1 MPIRDLRSAPT
12 GTEFRPDVAIVGG
25 GPVGLTIARELAN
38 SRCRVLIIESGG
50 ADFEAA
56 QQSLNAV
63 ENVGEP
69 IARNGVE
76 SPGRGYNGSL
86 SWLNDIAPFELRNRG
101 LGGSTHTWIGKCASF
116 DEIDFE
122 RRSWLPVSGWPM
134 TRESLTPALDRA
146 ARLLNLGPNFYD
158 ERLFG
163 RLHSPPDELGFD
175 RDLLR
180 PFFWQFSH
188 ERDQRGEPMRFG
200 RVAAELVAPNI
211 DILTDATVTAIHLD
225 ESGRRVASLDLR
237 SVDGVRACVRPE
249 IVVLCAGGIE
259 NARLLLASTSV
270 MTGGIGNGRD
280 VVGRY
285 LADHPRSTLL
295 QFDRRDIDIV
305 ARHFN
310 FYGLSDEGVTR
321 FYLHGLCLSPDVQR
335 REELVNCAAYPVQIH
350 SPADPWAALKRLMRG
365 DCTRLASDLAVA
377 VGSPAF
383 LAKGTFRRV
392 VQKRGM
398 MHRSDT
404 LRFDVMA
411 EQKLDAE
418 SRVTLSDQRDRNGVP
433 LPRVAWRI
441 GPTEVQS
448 VKRLARALSAEFVRN
463 GFPRPNLADWIAA
476 DDDSKA
482 AFTDMAHPSCTT
494 RMGSDPATSVVDA
507 NAMVH
512 GVDGLFVAGSSIFP
526 TPGHANPTLM
536 TLGLAIRLA
545 DHLKTLLEKRSVAT
559 LTPRLVAQEAVAAP
573 APVDGL

>member
-38 SRCRVLIIESGG
+38 SRCRVLVIESGS

-56 QQSLNAV
+56 QQTLNAV

-69 IARNGVE
+69 IVREGVE

-86 SWLNDIAPFELRNRG
+86 AWLNDIAPFELRNRG

-134 TRESLTPALDRA
+134 TRESLAPALDRA
-146 ARLLNLGPNFYD
+146 AQLLNLGPNLYD

-188 ERDQRGEPMRFG
+188 ERDQHGEPMRFAH
-200 RVAAELVAPNI
+200 VAAELVAPNI
-211 DILTDATVTAIHLD
+211 DILTHATVTQIQLD
-225 ESGRRVASLDLR
+225 TSGRRVASLDLR
-237 SVDGVRACVRPE
+237 SVDGGCATVWPE
-249 IVVLCAGGIE
+249 TVVLCAGGIE
-259 NARLLLASTSV
+259 NARLLLASRSLAA
-270 MTGGIGNGRD
+270 GGVGNARD

-285 LADHPRSTLL
+285 LSDHPRSTLL
-295 QFDRRDIDIV
+295 RFDRPDIDAV

-310 FYGLSDEGVTR
+310 FYGLVDHGRTQ
-321 FYLHGLCLSPDVQR
+321 FYLHGLRLSPTVQR
-335 REELVNCAAYPVQIH
+335 QEGLVNCAAYPVQIH
-350 SPADPWAALKRLMRG
+350 SPGDPWAALKRLIRG
-365 DCTRLASDLAVA
+365 DRTRMTRDLTVVA
-377 VGSPAF
+377 RSPGF
-383 LAKGTFRRV
+383 LAKGAFRRM

-398 MHRSDT
+398 MHRSDE
-404 LRFDVMA
+404 LRFDVMV

-418 SRVTLSDQRDRNGVP
+418 SRVTLSDQLDRYGVP
-433 LPRVAWRI
+433 MPRVAWKI
-441 GPTEVQS
+441 GSTEVQS
-448 VKRLARALSAEFVRN
+448 VKRLARALVCEFGRN
-463 GFPRPNLADWIAA
+463 ALPQPHLVDWIAWDE
-476 DDDSKA
+476 DDRA

-494 RMGSDPATSVVDA
+494 RMGSDPATSVVDP

-512 GVDGLFVAGSSIFP
+512 GVDGLFVAGSSVFS

-536 TLGLAIRLA
+536 ILGLAMRLA
-545 DHLKTLLEKRSVAT
+545 DHLKMRLERRPVV
-559 LTPRLVAQEAVAAP
+559 TPRAVAEEA
-573 APVDGL
+573 AVASGA

>member
-38 SRCRVLIIESGG
+38 SRCRVLVIESGS

-56 QQSLNAV
+56 QQTLNAV

-69 IARNGVE
+69 IAREGVE

-86 SWLNDIAPFELRNRG
+86 AWLNDIAPFELRNRG

-134 TRESLTPALDRA
+134 TRESLAPALDRA
-146 ARLLNLGPNFYD
+146 AQLLNLGPNLYD
-158 ERLFG
+158 ERLFR

-188 ERDQRGEPMRFG
+188 ERDQHGEPMRFAH
-200 RVAAELVAPNI
+200 VAAELVAPNI
-211 DILTDATVTAIHLD
+211 DILTHATVTQIQLD
-225 ESGRRVASLDLR
+225 ASGRRVASLDLR
-237 SVDGVRACVRPE
+237 SVDGGCATVWPE
-249 IVVLCAGGIE
+249 TVVLCAGGIE
-259 NARLLLASTSV
+259 NARLLLASRSLAA
-270 MTGGIGNGRD
+270 GGVGNARD

-285 LADHPRSTLL
+285 LSDHPRSTLL
-295 QFDRRDIDIV
+295 RFDRPDIDAV

-310 FYGLSDEGVTR
+310 FYGLVDHGRTQ
-321 FYLHGLCLSPDVQR
+321 FYLHGLRLSPTVQR
-335 REELVNCAAYPVQIH
+335 QEGLVNCAAYPVQIH
-350 SPADPWAALKRLMRG
+350 SPGDPWAALKRLMRG
-365 DCTRLASDLAVA
+365 DRTRMARDLTVVA
-377 VGSPAF
+377 RSPGF
-383 LAKGTFRRV
+383 LAKGAFRRM

-398 MHRSDT
+398 MHRSDE
-404 LRFDVMA
+404 LRFDVMV

-418 SRVTLSDQRDRNGVP
+418 SRVTLSDQVDRYGVP
-433 LPRVAWRI
+433 MPRVAWKI
-441 GPTEVQS
+441 GSTEVQS
-448 VKRLARALSAEFVRN
+448 VKRLARALVCEFGRN
-463 GFPRPNLADWIAA
+463 ALPQPHLVDWIAWDE
-476 DDDSKA
+476 DDRA

-494 RMGSDPATSVVDA
+494 RMGSDPATSVVDPD
-507 NAMVH
+507 AMVH
-512 GVDGLFVAGSSIFP
+512 GVDGLFVAGSSVFS

-536 TLGLAIRLA
+536 ILGLAMRLA
-545 DHLKTLLEKRSVAT
+545 DHLKMRLERRSVPVV
-559 LTPRLVAQEAVAAP
+559 TPRAVAEEA
-573 APVDGL
+573 AVASGA

>member
-1 MPIRDLRSAPT
+1 MPIRDLRSITPD
-12 GTEFRPDVAIVGG
+12 TEFRPDVAIVGG

-50 ADFEAA
+50 TDFAAA
-56 QQSLNAV
+56 QQTLNSV
-63 ENVGEP
+63 VNVGEP
-69 IARNGVE
+69 FARDGVE

-86 SWLNDIAPFELRNRG
+86 AWLNDIPPFELRNRV

-134 TRESLTPALDRA
+134 TRESLAPALDRA
-146 ARLLNLGPNFYD
+146 ARLLNLGPNLYD

-163 RLHSPPDELGFD
+163 RLHSPPDERGFD

-188 ERDQRGEPMRFG
+188 ERDRRGEPMRFAN
-200 RVAAELVAPNI
+200 VAAELVTPNI
-211 DILTDATVTAIHLD
+211 DILTHATVTAIHLD

-237 SVDGVRACVRPE
+237 SLDGAGASVRPE
-249 IVVLCAGGIE
+249 AVVLCTGGIE

-270 MTGGIGNGRD
+270 MPGGVGNGRG

-295 QFDRRDIDIV
+295 RFDRRDIDAV

-310 FYGLSDEGVTR
+310 FYGLSEEGATR
-321 FYLHGLCLSPDVQR
+321 FYLHGLRLSPTVQR
-335 REELVNCAAYPVQIH
+335 REALVNCAAYPVQVH
-350 SPADPWAALKRLMRG
+350 SASDPWAALKRLMRG
-365 DCTRLASDLAVA
+365 DRTRLASDLAVVA
-377 VGSPAF
+377 RSPAF
-383 LAKGTFRRV
+383 LAKGTFRRM

-398 MHRSDT
+398 MHRSDE
-404 LRFDVMA
+404 LRFDVMV

-418 SRVTLSDQRDRNGVP
+418 SRITLADQRDTLGVP
-433 LPRVAWRI
+433 LPRVAWKI

-448 VKRLARALSAEFVRN
+448 VKRLARALASEFGRN
-463 GFPRPNLADWIAA
+463 GLPQPRLADWIAW
-476 DDDSKA
+476 DDDGKA

-494 RMGSDPATSVVDA
+494 RMGSDPATSVVDP

-512 GVDGLFVAGSSIFP
+512 GVEGLFVAGSSIFP

-536 TLGLAIRLA
+536 TLGLAMRLA
-545 DHLKTLLEKRSVAT
+545 DHLKMRLEKRSAAT
-559 LTPRLVAQEAVAAP
+559 LTPRAVTEEAAAAP
-573 APVDGL
+573 GL

>member
-38 SRCRVLIIESGG
+38 SRCRVLVIESGS

-56 QQSLNAV
+56 QQTLNAV

-69 IARNGVE
+69 IARDGVE

-134 TRESLTPALDRA
+134 TRESLAPALDRA
-146 ARLLNLGPNFYD
+146 ARLLNLGPNLYD

-188 ERDQRGEPMRFG
+188 ERDQHGEPMRFAH
-200 RVAAELVAPNI
+200 VAAELVAPNI
-211 DILTDATVTAIHLD
+211 DILTHATVTQIQLD
-225 ESGRRVASLDLR
+225 TSGRRVASLDLR
-237 SVDGVRACVRPE
+237 SVDGGCATVWPE
-249 IVVLCAGGIE
+249 TVVLCAGGIE
-259 NARLLLASTSV
+259 NARLLLASRSL
-270 MTGGIGNGRD
+270 MAGGVGNARG

-295 QFDRRDIDIV
+295 RFDWQGIDAV

-310 FYGLSDEGVTR
+310 FYGLVDHGRTQ
-321 FYLHGLCLSPDVQR
+321 FYLHGLRLGPTVQR

-350 SPADPWAALKRLMRG
+350 SPGDPWAALKRLMRG
-365 DCTRLASDLAVA
+365 DHTRLAGDLAVVA
-377 VGSPAF
+377 RSPGF
-383 LAKGTFRRV
+383 LAKGAFRRMI
-392 VQKRGM
+392 QKRGM
-398 MHRSDT
+398 MHRSDE
-404 LRFDVMA
+404 LRFDVMV

-418 SRVTLSDQRDRNGVP
+418 SRVTLSDRLDRYGVP
-433 LPRVAWRI
+433 MPRVAWKI
-441 GPTEVQS
+441 GSTEVRS
-448 VKRLARALSAEFVRN
+448 VKRLARALVSEFGRN
-463 GFPRPNLADWIAA
+463 ALPQPHLVDWIAWDE
-476 DDDSKA
+476 DDRA

-494 RMGSDPATSVVDA
+494 RMGSDPATSVVDPD
-507 NAMVH
+507 AMVH
-512 GVDGLFVAGSSIFP
+512 GVDGLFVAGSSVFS

-536 TLGLAIRLA
+536 MLGLAMRLA
-545 DHLKTLLEKRSVAT
+545 DHLKTRLERRSVPAA
-559 LTPRLVAQEAVAAP
+559 TPRVVTEEAAA
-573 APVDGL
+573 ASGA

>member
-38 SRCRVLIIESGG
+38 SRCRVLVIESGS

-56 QQSLNAV
+56 QQTLNAV

-69 IARNGVE
+69 IAREGVE

-86 SWLNDIAPFELRNRG
+86 AWLNDIAPFELRNRG

-134 TRESLTPALDRA
+134 TRESLAPALDRA
-146 ARLLNLGPNFYD
+146 ARLLNLGPNLYD
-158 ERLFG
+158 ERLIG

-188 ERDQRGEPMRFG
+188 ERDQRGEPMRFAH
-200 RVAAELVAPNI
+200 VAAELVAPNI
-211 DILTDATVTAIHLD
+211 DILTHATVTQIQLD
-225 ESGRRVASLDLR
+225 TSGRRVASLDLR
-237 SVDGVRACVRPE
+237 SVDGGCATVRPE
-249 IVVLCAGGIE
+249 TVVLCAGGIE
-259 NARLLLASTSV
+259 NARLLLASRSLAA
-270 MTGGIGNGRD
+270 GGVGNARD

-295 QFDRRDIDIV
+295 RFDRPDIDAV

-310 FYGLSDEGVTR
+310 FYGLVDHGRTQ
-321 FYLHGLCLSPDVQR
+321 FYLHGLRLSPAVQR
-335 REELVNCAAYPVQIH
+335 QEGLVNCAAYPVQIH
-350 SPADPWAALKRLMRG
+350 SPGDPWAALKRLMRG
-365 DCTRLASDLAVA
+365 DRARLARDLTVVA
-377 VGSPAF
+377 RSPGF
-383 LAKGTFRRV
+383 LAKGAFRRM

-398 MHRSDT
+398 MHRSDE
-404 LRFDVMA
+404 LRFDVMV

-418 SRVTLSDQRDRNGVP
+418 SRVTLSDQVDRNGVP
-433 LPRVAWRI
+433 LPRVAWKI
-441 GPTEVQS
+441 GSTELQS
-448 VKRLARALSAEFVRN
+448 VKRLARALVCEFERN
-463 GFPRPNLADWIAA
+463 ALPQPHLVDWIAWDE
-476 DDDSKA
+476 DDRA

-494 RMGSDPATSVVDA
+494 RMGSDPATSVVDP

-512 GVDGLFVAGSSIFP
+512 GIDGLFVAGSSVFS

-536 TLGLAIRLA
+536 MLGLAMRLA
-545 DHLKTLLEKRSVAT
+545 DHLKMRLERRSVPVV
-559 LTPRLVAQEAVAAP
+559 TPRVVTEEAAA
-573 APVDGL
+573 ASGA

>member
-38 SRCRVLIIESGG
+38 SRCRVLVIESGS

-56 QQSLNAV
+56 QQTLNAV

-69 IARNGVE
+69 IAREGVE

-134 TRESLTPALDRA
+134 TRESLAPALDRA
-146 ARLLNLGPNFYD
+146 ARLLNLGPNLYD

-163 RLHSPPDELGFD
+163 RLRSPPDELGFD

-188 ERDQRGEPMRFG
+188 ERDQRGEPMRFAH
-200 RVAAELVAPNI
+200 VAAELVAPNI
-211 DILTDATVTAIHLD
+211 DILTHATVTQIRLD
-225 ESGRRVASLDLR
+225 TSGRRVASLDLR
-237 SVDGVRACVRPE
+237 SVDGGCATVWPE
-249 IVVLCAGGIE
+249 TVVMCAGGIE
-259 NARLLLASTSV
+259 NARLLLASRSLAA
-270 MTGGIGNGRD
+270 GGVGNARD

-295 QFDRRDIDIV
+295 RFDRPDIDAV

-310 FYGLSDEGVTR
+310 FYGLVDNGRSQ
-321 FYLHGLCLSPDVQR
+321 FYLHGLRLSPTVQR
-335 REELVNCAAYPVQIH
+335 QEGLVNCAAYPVQIH
-350 SPADPWAALKRLMRG
+350 SPGDPWAALKRLMRG
-365 DCTRLASDLAVA
+365 DRTRMPRDLTVVA
-377 VGSPAF
+377 RSPGF
-383 LAKGTFRRV
+383 LAKGAFRRM

-398 MHRSDT
+398 MHRSDE
-404 LRFDVMA
+404 LRFDVMV

-418 SRVTLSDQRDRNGVP
+418 SRVTLSDQVDRYGVP
-433 LPRVAWRI
+433 MPRVAWKI
-441 GPTEVQS
+441 GSMEVQS
-448 VKRLARALSAEFVRN
+448 VKRMARALVCEFGRN
-463 GFPRPNLADWIAA
+463 ALPQPHLVDWIAWDE
-476 DDDSKA
+476 DDKA

-494 RMGSDPATSVVDA
+494 RMGSDPATSVVDPD
-507 NAMVH
+507 AMVH
-512 GVDGLFVAGSSIFP
+512 GVDGLFVAGSSVFS

-536 TLGLAIRLA
+536 MLGLAMRLA
-545 DHLKTLLEKRSVAT
+545 DHLKMRLERRSVPAV
-559 LTPRLVAQEAVAAP
+559 TPRVVAEKAA
-573 APVDGL
+573 AASGA

>member
-38 SRCRVLIIESGG
+38 SRCRVLVIESGS

-56 QQSLNAV
+56 QQTLNAV

-69 IARNGVE
+69 IAREGVE

-86 SWLNDIAPFELRNRG
+86 AWLNDIAPFELRNRG

-134 TRESLTPALDRA
+134 TRESLAPALDRA
-146 ARLLNLGPNFYD
+146 AQLLNLGPNLYD

-188 ERDQRGEPMRFG
+188 ERDQHGEPMRFAH
-200 RVAAELVAPNI
+200 VAAELVAPNI
-211 DILTDATVTAIHLD
+211 DILTHATVTQIQLD
-225 ESGRRVASLDLR
+225 TSGRRVASLDLR
-237 SVDGVRACVRPE
+237 SVDGGCATVWPE
-249 IVVLCAGGIE
+249 TVVLCAGGIE
-259 NARLLLASTSV
+259 NARLLLASRSLAA
-270 MTGGIGNGRD
+270 GGVGNARD

-285 LADHPRSTLL
+285 LSDHPRSTLL
-295 QFDRRDIDIV
+295 RFDRPDIDAV

-310 FYGLSDEGVTR
+310 FYGLVDHGRTQ
-321 FYLHGLCLSPDVQR
+321 FYLHGLRLSPTVQR
-335 REELVNCAAYPVQIH
+335 QEGLVNCAAYPVQIH
-350 SPADPWAALKRLMRG
+350 SPGDPWAALKRLMRG
-365 DCTRLASDLAVA
+365 DRTRMARDLTVVA
-377 VGSPAF
+377 RSPGF
-383 LAKGTFRRV
+383 LAKGAFRRM

-398 MHRSDT
+398 MHRSDE
-404 LRFDVMA
+404 LRFDVML

-418 SRVTLSDQRDRNGVP
+418 SRVTLSDQVDRYGVP
-433 LPRVAWRI
+433 MPRVAWKI
-441 GPTEVQS
+441 GSTEVQS
-448 VKRLARALSAEFVRN
+448 VKRLARALVCEFGRN
-463 GFPRPNLADWIAA
+463 ALPQPHLVDWIAWDE
-476 DDDSKA
+476 DDRA

-494 RMGSDPATSVVDA
+494 RMGSDPATSVVDP

-512 GVDGLFVAGSSIFP
+512 GVDGLFVAGSSVFS

-536 TLGLAIRLA
+536 ILGLAMRLA
-545 DHLKTLLEKRSVAT
+545 DHLKMRLERRSAPVV
-559 LTPRLVAQEAVAAP
+559 TPRAVAEEA
-573 APVDGL
+573 AVASGA

>member
-38 SRCRVLIIESGG
+38 SRCRVLVIESGS

-56 QQSLNAV
+56 QQTLNAV

-69 IARNGVE
+69 IAREGVE
-76 SPGRGYNGSL
+76 GPGRGYNGSL
-86 SWLNDIAPFELRNRG
+86 AWLNDIAPFELRNRG

-134 TRESLTPALDRA
+134 TRESLAPALDRA
-146 ARLLNLGPNFYD
+146 AQLLNLGPNLYD

-188 ERDQRGEPMRFG
+188 ERDQHGEPMRFAH
-200 RVAAELVAPNI
+200 VAAELVAPNI
-211 DILTDATVTAIHLD
+211 DILTHATVTQIQLD
-225 ESGRRVASLDLR
+225 TSGRRVASLDLR
-237 SVDGVRACVRPE
+237 SVDGGCATVWPE
-249 IVVLCAGGIE
+249 TVVLCAGGIE
-259 NARLLLASTSV
+259 NARLLLASRSLAA
-270 MTGGIGNGRD
+270 GGVGNARD

-285 LADHPRSTLL
+285 LSDHPRSTLL
-295 QFDRRDIDIV
+295 RFDRPDIDAV

-310 FYGLSDEGVTR
+310 FYGLVDHGRTQ
-321 FYLHGLCLSPDVQR
+321 FYLHGLRLSPTVQR
-335 REELVNCAAYPVQIH
+335 QEELVNCAAYPVQIH
-350 SPADPWAALKRLMRG
+350 SPGDPWAALKRLMRG
-365 DCTRLASDLAVA
+365 DRTRMARDLTVVA
-377 VGSPAF
+377 RSPGF
-383 LAKGTFRRV
+383 LAKGAFRRM

-398 MHRSDT
+398 MHRSDE
-404 LRFDVMA
+404 LRFDVMV

-418 SRVTLSDQRDRNGVP
+418 SRVTLSDQLDRYGVP
-433 LPRVAWRI
+433 MPRVAWKI
-441 GPTEVQS
+441 GSTEVQS
-448 VKRLARALSAEFVRN
+448 VKRLARALVCEFGRN
-463 GFPRPNLADWIAA
+463 ALPQPHLVDWIAWDE
-476 DDDSKA
+476 DDRA

-494 RMGSDPATSVVDA
+494 RMGSDPATSVVDPD
-507 NAMVH
+507 AMVH
-512 GVDGLFVAGSSIFP
+512 GVDGLFVAGSSVFS

-536 TLGLAIRLA
+536 ILGLAMRLA
-545 DHLKTLLEKRSVAT
+545 DHLKMRLERRSVPVV
-559 LTPRLVAQEAVAAP
+559 TPRAVAEEA
-573 APVDGL
+573 AVASGA

>member
-38 SRCRVLIIESGG
+38 SRCRVLVIESGS

-56 QQSLNAV
+56 QQTLNAV

-69 IARNGVE
+69 IAREGVE

-86 SWLNDIAPFELRNRG
+86 AWLNDIAPFELRNRG

-134 TRESLTPALDRA
+134 TRESLAPALDRA
-146 ARLLNLGPNFYD
+146 AQLLNLGPNLYD

-188 ERDQRGEPMRFG
+188 ERDQHGEPMRFAH
-200 RVAAELVAPNI
+200 VAAELVAPNI
-211 DILTDATVTAIHLD
+211 DILTHATVTQIQLD
-225 ESGRRVASLDLR
+225 TSGRRVASLDLR
-237 SVDGVRACVRPE
+237 SVDGGCATVWPE
-249 IVVLCAGGIE
+249 TVVLCAGGIE
-259 NARLLLASTSV
+259 NARLLLASRSLAA
-270 MTGGIGNGRD
+270 GGVGNARD

-285 LADHPRSTLL
+285 LSDHPRSTLL
-295 QFDRRDIDIV
+295 RFDRPDIDAV

-310 FYGLSDEGVTR
+310 FYGLVDHGRTQ
-321 FYLHGLCLSPDVQR
+321 FYLHGLRLSPTVQR
-335 REELVNCAAYPVQIH
+335 QEGLVNCAAYPVQIH
-350 SPADPWAALKRLMRG
+350 SPGDPWAALKRLMRG
-365 DCTRLASDLAVA
+365 DRTRMTRDLTVVA
-377 VGSPAF
+377 RSPGF
-383 LAKGTFRRV
+383 LAKGAFRRM

-398 MHRSDT
+398 MHRSDE
-404 LRFDVMA
+404 LRFDVMV

-418 SRVTLSDQRDRNGVP
+418 SRVTLSDQVDRYGVP
-433 LPRVAWRI
+433 MPRVAWKI
-441 GPTEVQS
+441 GSTEVQS
-448 VKRLARALSAEFVRN
+448 VKRLARALVCEFGRN
-463 GFPRPNLADWIAA
+463 ALPQPHLVDWIAWDE
-476 DDDSKA
+476 DDRA

-494 RMGSDPATSVVDA
+494 RMGSDPATSVVDPD
-507 NAMVH
+507 AMVH
-512 GVDGLFVAGSSIFP
+512 GVDGLFVAGSSVFS

-536 TLGLAIRLA
+536 ILGLAMRLA
-545 DHLKTLLEKRSVAT
+545 DHLKMRLERRSVPVV
-559 LTPRLVAQEAVAAP
+559 TPRAVAEEA
-573 APVDGL
+573 AVASGA

>member
-1 MPIRDLRSAPT
+1 MPIRDLRSAPS
-12 GTEFRPDVAIVGG
+12 GTEFRPDVAIIGG
-25 GPVGLTIARELAN
+25 GPVGLTIAREFAN

-56 QQSLNAV
+56 QQTLNAV
-63 ENVGEP
+63 VNVGEP
-69 IARNGVE
+69 VVRDGVE

-86 SWLNDIAPFELRNRG
+86 EWLNDIPPFELRNRV

-116 DEIDFE
+116 DEIDLE
-122 RRSWLPVSGWPM
+122 RRPWLPVSGWPM
-134 TRESLTPALDRA
+134 TRESLAPGLDRA
-146 ARLLNLGPNFYD
+146 ARLLNLGPNLYD

-188 ERDQRGEPMRFG
+188 ERDRHGEPMRFAN
-200 RVAAELVAPNI
+200 VAAELVAANI
-211 DILTDATVTAIHLD
+211 DILTHATVTAIHLD

-237 SVDGVRACVRPE
+237 SLDGASASVRPE
-249 IVVLCAGGIE
+249 TVVLCAGGIE

-270 MTGGIGNGRD
+270 MSSGVGNGRG

-295 QFDRRDIDIV
+295 QFERRDINAV

-310 FYGLSDEGVTR
+310 FYGLSDKGATR
-321 FYLHGLCLSPDVQR
+321 FYLHGLRLSPAVQR

-350 SPADPWAALKRLMRG
+350 SARDPWAALKRLMRG
-365 DCTRLASDLAVA
+365 DRTRLASDLAVVA
-377 VGSPAF
+377 RSPAF
-383 LAKGTFRRV
+383 LAAGTFRRK

-398 MHRSDT
+398 MHRSDA
-404 LRFDVMA
+404 LRFDVMV

-418 SRVTLSDQRDRNGVP
+418 SRVTLSDQRDEFGVP
-433 LPRVAWRI
+433 IPRVDWKI
-441 GPTEVQS
+441 GPTEVES
-448 VKRLARALSAEFVRN
+448 VKRLARSLASEFVRN
-463 GFPRPNLADWIAA
+463 GLPQPRLVDWIAE
-476 DDDSKA
+476 DDDGKA

-494 RMGSDPATSVVDA
+494 RMGSDPTTSVVDA
-507 NAMVH
+507 NSMVH

-536 TLGLAIRLA
+536 TLGLAMRLA
-545 DHLKTLLEKRSVAT
+545 DHLKMRLERRPAAT
-559 LTPRLVAQEAVAAP
+559 VTSRAVAEETVAVP
-573 APVDGL
+573 GI

>member
-38 SRCRVLIIESGG
+38 SRCRVLVIESGS

-56 QQSLNAV
+56 QQTLNAV

-69 IARNGVE
+69 IAREGVE

-86 SWLNDIAPFELRNRG
+86 AWLNDIAPFELRNRG

-134 TRESLTPALDRA
+134 TRESLAPALDRA
-146 ARLLNLGPNFYD
+146 ARLLNLGPNLYD

-188 ERDQRGEPMRFG
+188 ERDQHGEPMRFAH
-200 RVAAELVAPNI
+200 VATELVAPSI
-211 DILTDATVTAIHLD
+211 DILTHATVTQIQLD
-225 ESGRRVASLDLR
+225 TSGRRVASLDLR
-237 SVDGVRACVRPE
+237 SVDGGCATVWPE
-249 IVVLCAGGIE
+249 TVVLCAGGIE
-259 NARLLLASTSV
+259 NARLLLASRSLV
-270 MTGGIGNGRD
+270 AGGVGNARD

-295 QFDRRDIDIV
+295 RFDRPDIDAV
-305 ARHFN
+305 ARQFN
-310 FYGLSDEGVTR
+310 FYGLVDHGRTQ
-321 FYLHGLCLSPDVQR
+321 FYLHGLRLSPTVQR
-335 REELVNCAAYPVQIH
+335 QEGLVNCAAYPVQIH
-350 SPADPWAALKRLMRG
+350 SPGDPWAALKRLMRG
-365 DCTRLASDLAVA
+365 DRTRLARDLTVVA
-377 VGSPAF
+377 RSPGF
-383 LAKGTFRRV
+383 LAKGAFRRM

-398 MHRSDT
+398 MHRSDE
-404 LRFDVMA
+404 LRFDVMV

-418 SRVTLSDQRDRNGVP
+418 SRVTLSDQLDRYGVP
-433 LPRVAWRI
+433 MPRVAWRI
-441 GPTEVQS
+441 GSTEVQS
-448 VKRLARALSAEFVRN
+448 VKRLARALVCEFGRN
-463 GFPRPNLADWIAA
+463 ALPQPHLVDWIAWDE
-476 DDDSKA
+476 DDRA

-494 RMGSDPATSVVDA
+494 RMGSDPATSVVDPD
-507 NAMVH
+507 AMVH
-512 GVDGLFVAGSSIFP
+512 GVDGLFVAGSSVFS

-536 TLGLAIRLA
+536 MLGLAMRLA
-545 DHLKTLLEKRSVAT
+545 DHLKMRLERRSVPVV
-559 LTPRLVAQEAVAAP
+559 TPRVATEEAAA
-573 APVDGL
+573 ASGA

>member
-38 SRCRVLIIESGG
+38 SRCRVLVIESGS

-56 QQSLNAV
+56 QQTLNAV

-69 IARNGVE
+69 IAREGVE

-86 SWLNDIAPFELRNRG
+86 AWLNDIAPFELRNRG

-134 TRESLTPALDRA
+134 TRESLAPALDRA
-146 ARLLNLGPNFYD
+146 ARLLNLGPNLYD

-188 ERDQRGEPMRFG
+188 ERDQHGEPMRFAH
-200 RVAAELVAPNI
+200 VAAALVAPNI
-211 DILTDATVTAIHLD
+211 DILTHATVTQIQLD
-225 ESGRRVASLDLR
+225 TSGRRVASLDLR
-237 SVDGVRACVRPE
+237 SVDGGCATVWPE
-249 IVVLCAGGIE
+249 TVVLCAGGIE
-259 NARLLLASTSV
+259 NARLLLASRSLAA
-270 MTGGIGNGRD
+270 GGVGNARD

-285 LADHPRSTLL
+285 LSDHPRSTLL
-295 QFDRRDIDIV
+295 RFDRPDIDAV

-310 FYGLSDEGVTR
+310 FYGLVDHGRTQ
-321 FYLHGLCLSPDVQR
+321 FYLHGLRLSPTVQR
-335 REELVNCAAYPVQIH
+335 QEGLVNCAAYPVQIH
-350 SPADPWAALKRLMRG
+350 SPGDPWAALKRLMRG
-365 DCTRLASDLAVA
+365 DRTRMTRDLTVVA
-377 VGSPAF
+377 RSPGF
-383 LAKGTFRRV
+383 LAKGAFRRM

-398 MHRSDT
+398 MHRSDE
-404 LRFDVMA
+404 LRFDVMV

-418 SRVTLSDQRDRNGVP
+418 SRVTLSDQVDRYGVP
-433 LPRVAWRI
+433 MPRVAWKI
-441 GPTEVQS
+441 GSTEVQS
-448 VKRLARALSAEFVRN
+448 VKRLARALVCEFGRN
-463 GFPRPNLADWIAA
+463 ALPQPHLVDWIAWDE
-476 DDDSKA
+476 DDRA

-494 RMGSDPATSVVDA
+494 RMGSDPATSVVDP

-512 GVDGLFVAGSSIFP
+512 GVDGLFVAGSSVFS

-536 TLGLAIRLA
+536 ILGLAMRLA
-545 DHLKTLLEKRSVAT
+545 DHLKMRLERRSVPVV
-559 LTPRLVAQEAVAAP
+559 TPRAVAEEA
-573 APVDGL
+573 AVASGA